1 MPQGVYRSFK
11 KDNTEYFRVS
21 ITFKNKHISLGSFYD
36 VNSASLAYQ
45 YANEILYI
53 TKNDTIH
60 TAKYTTTYDPKRCAL
75 SFEKWIVLV
84 NFRDTGIYFKTPIY
98 LCHKYF
104 IYFLDPHSYLIFD
117 VDDLF
122 YYSNH
127 KIMTRNGYLF
137 VNDYGMQTTIL
148 SRYGIKN
155 HSVCN
160 RDYTFANGDNKDYR
174 YGNINVINKYFGVQR
189 FTKNGRILYKVKIHI
204 NGDYVIGNYLT
215 EKEAAI
221 AYNKTADLLKT
232 KGIHI
237 NFPSNYIEDISSIEY
252 AAIYNSIK
260 ISKRLRNLQLKSPIQ
275 S

>member
-1 MPQGVYRSFK
+1 MDMPEGVYRTFQ

-36 VNSASLAYQ
+36 VKSASLAYQ
-45 YANEILYI
+45 YANKILHNI
-53 TKNDTIH
+53 KTDIID
-60 TAKYTTTYDPKRCAL
+60 TAKYTTTYNPDKCVL
-75 SFEKWIVLV
+75 SFEKWIILV

-98 LCHKYF
+98 LCHNYF
-104 IYFLDPHSYLIFD
+104 IYFLDPHNHLIFD

-127 KIMTRNGYLF
+127 KIMTRKGYLF

-160 RDYTFANGDNKDYR
+160 RDYTFANGDINDYR
-174 YGNINVINKYFGVQR
+174 YGNINVINQYFGVQCCM
-189 FTKNGRILYKVKIHI
+189 KNGRKIYKVKIHI
-204 NGDYVIGNYLT
+204 NGNYVIGTYTT

-221 AYNKTADLLKT
+221 AYNKAADLLKS
-232 KGIHI
+232 KGIKI
-237 NFPSNYIEDISSIEY
+237 NFPANYIEDISSIQY
-252 AAIYNSIK
+252 ASIYNSVK
-260 ISKRLRNLQLKSPIQ
+260 ISKRIRNL
-275 S
+275 

>member
-1 MPQGVYRSFK
+1 MPEGVYRTLK

-36 VNSASLAYQ
+36 VKSASLAYQ
-45 YANEILYI
+45 YANEILHSSKSDNI
-53 TKNDTIH
+53 DT
-60 TAKYTTTYDPKRCAL
+60 TKYTTTYKPDKCVL
-75 SFEKWIVLV
+75 SFDKWVVLV

-104 IYFLDPHSYLIFD
+104 IYFLDPQSHLIFD

-155 HSVCN
+155 HSVN
-160 RDYTFANGDNKDYR
+160 SRDYTFANGDNKDYR
-174 YGNINVINKYFGVQR
+174 YGNINVINKYFGVQL
-189 FTKNGRILYKVKIHI
+189 FIKSGRKMYKVKIHI
-204 NGDYVIGNYLT
+204 NGDYVVGTYIT

-221 AYNKTADLLKT
+221 AYNKAADLLKS
-232 KGIHI
+232 KGIHKS
-237 NFPSNYIEDISSIEY
+237 FSSNYIEDISSIEY
-252 AAIYNSIK
+252 ASIYNTVK
-260 ISKRLRNLQLKSPIQ
+260 ISKRLRNL
-275 S
+275 

>member
-1 MPQGVYRSFK
+1 MDMPEGVYRALK
-11 KDNTEYFRVS
+11 KDKTEYFRVS

-36 VNSASLAYQ
+36 VKSASLAYK
-45 YANEILYI
+45 YANKILYS
-53 TKNDTIH
+53 TKNDTID
-60 TAKYTTTYDPKRCAL
+60 TVKYTTTYNPINCVL
-75 SFEKWIVLV
+75 SFEKWIILV

-104 IYFLDPHSYLIFD
+104 IYFLEQYNYLIFD

-127 KIMTRNGYLF
+127 KIMARNGYLF

-148 SRYGIKN
+148 SRYGIKS
-155 HSVCN
+155 HSVYN

-174 YGNINVINKYFGVQR
+174 YGNINVINKYFGVQQ
-189 FTKNGRILYKVKIHI
+189 FLKNGRKMYKVKIHI
-204 NGDYVIGNYLT
+204 NGDYVIGTYTT

-221 AYNKTADLLKT
+221 AYNKAADLLKS
-232 KGIHI
+232 KNIHK

-252 AAIYNSIK
+252 ASIYNSVK
-260 ISKRLRNLQLKSPIQ
+260 ISKRIRSL
-275 S
+275 

>member
-1 MPQGVYRSFK
+1 MDMPEGVYRTFK

-36 VNSASLAYQ
+36 VKSASLAYQ
-45 YANEILYI
+45 YANEILHSSKSDNI
-53 TKNDTIH
+53 DT
-60 TAKYTTTYDPKRCAL
+60 TKYTTTYKPDKCVL
-75 SFEKWIVLV
+75 SFDKWVVLV

-104 IYFLDPHSYLIFD
+104 IYFLDPQSHLIFD

-155 HSVCN
+155 HSVN
-160 RDYTFANGDNKDYR
+160 SRDYTFANGDNKDYR
-174 YGNINVINKYFGVQR
+174 YGNINVINKYFGVQL
-189 FTKNGRILYKVKIHI
+189 FIKSGRKMYKVKIHI
-204 NGDYVIGNYLT
+204 NGDYVVGTYIT

-221 AYNKTADLLKT
+221 AYNKAADLLKS
-232 KGIHI
+232 KGINK
-237 NFPSNYIEDISSIEY
+237 NFPANYIEDITSIQY
-252 AAIYNSIK
+252 ASIYNSLK
-260 ISKRLRNLQLKSPIQ
+260 ISKRIRNL
-275 S
+275 

>member
-1 MPQGVYRSFK
+1 MDMPQGVYRSFK

-45 YANEILYI
+45 YANELLYS

-75 SFEKWIVLV
+75 SFEKWIILV

-160 RDYTFANGDNKDYR
+160 RDYTFANGDNNDYR

-189 FTKNGRILYKVKIHI
+189 FIKNGRKLYKAKIHI
-204 NGDYVIGNYLT
+204 NGDYIIGAYIT
-215 EKEAAI
+215 EKEAAV
-221 AYNKTADLLKT
+221 AYNKAADLLKS
-232 KGIHI
+232 KGIQI
-237 NFPSNYIEDISSIEY
+237 NFPANYIEDVSSIEY
-252 AAIYNSIK
+252 ATLYNSLK
-260 ISKRLRNLQLKSPIQ
+260 ISKRIRNLQVTT
-275 S
+275 